1 MDQILRQSAKTW
13 LTNVMQRKLE
23 INFPRSPKAGGRRR
37 LLLLRFPPRVT
48 AGRAKALGREKL
60 GTQTRGGARHRPPG
74 GNQVNGDVLPRFGF
88 RSG

>member
-1 MDQILRQSAKTW
+1 MW
-13 LTNVMQRKLE
+13 LTNVMLKKLE
-23 INFPRSPKAGGRRR
+23 INFLRSKRAGGKRRL

-48 AGRAKALGREKL
+48 AGRAKALGREKI